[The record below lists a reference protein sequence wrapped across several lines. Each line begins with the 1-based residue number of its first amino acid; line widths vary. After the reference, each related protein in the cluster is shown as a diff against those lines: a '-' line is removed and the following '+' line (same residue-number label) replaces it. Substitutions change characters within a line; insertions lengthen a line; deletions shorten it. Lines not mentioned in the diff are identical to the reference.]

1 MHTLSKSR
9 ILAYRQCPRRLWL
22 EIHRPELRAD
32 SEAAQARF
40 ATGHQVGEIARRL
53 YDPEQRGILIDPQV
67 EGFEVALAR
76 SAALLQ
82 SAQPIFEAGFR
93 AAGALAFADVLL
105 PIRHKRARAWRL
117 VEVKSSTSIRD
128 YQRDDAAVQT
138 FVARAAGVPLAGV
151 ALAHI
156 DSAWVYPGGG
166 NYQGL
171 LRETDQTDAAL
182 GRGEAVR
189 SWIADAQR
197 VAARSKEPR
206 TATGRHCTEPH
217 ECGFLAYCES
227 REPQPEHPLCWLP
240 GPFNKTLSAHLEATG
255 TTELREVPDA
265 LLNDQQLRVKTA
277 TLSGAVHFDRKG
289 AARAMSG
296 HGLPAYFLDFE
307 TVQFAVPIWKGTR
320 PYQQIPFQFSVHRLA
335 RSGTLEHR
343 EFLDLGG
350 KDPSRALAQ
359 ALLAACGRR
368 GPIFA
373 YNATFETKCIRGL
386 AERFPR
392 LAADLSALAER
403 MVDLLP
409 IARGHY
415 YHPSQH
421 GSWSIKSVLPAI
433 CPDLHYDQLDG
444 IRDGGMAMTGFLEAI
459 APETPAARK
468 AEIRRQLRAYCALDT
483 LALVRLWSMFTGRS

>member
-22 EIHRPELRAD
+22 EIHRPELRAG

-53 YDPEQRGILIDPQV
+53 YDPEQRGILIDPQA
-67 EGFEVALAR
+67 EGFEAALVR

-105 PIRHKRARAWRL
+105 PVRHKRARAWRL
-117 VEVKSSTSIRD
+117 VEVKSSTSVRD
-128 YQRDDAAVQT
+128 YQRDDAAVQACI
-138 FVARAAGVPLAGV
+138 ARAAGVPLAGV

-206 TATGRHCTEPH
+206 AVTGRHCTEPH

-227 REPQPEHPLCWLP
+227 REPQPEHPVRWLP

-255 TTELREVPDA
+255 ATELREIPDA
-265 LLNDQQLRVKTA
+265 LLNERQLRVKTA

-289 AARAMSG
+289 AARALSR

-320 PYQQIPFQFSVHRLA
+320 PYQQIPFQFSVHQLA

-359 ALLAACGRR
+359 ALLDACGRR

-373 YNATFETKCIRGL
+373 YHAPFEARCIRGL

-392 LAADLSALAER
+392 LATELSALAER

-409 IARGHY
+409 VARGHY
-415 YHPSQH
+415 YHPSQR

-433 CPDLHYDQLDG
+433 CPDLRYDDLDG
-444 IRDGGMAMTGFLEAI
+444 IRDGGTAMTAFLEAI
-459 APETPAARK
+459 APEATAARK
-468 AEIRRQLRAYCALDT
+468 GEIDRQLRAYCALDT
-483 LALVRLWSMFTGRS
+483 QALVRLWSMFTGRS